1 MGAGGVKI
9 LAWGFVMAPHLLLA
23 LVNFFFNSLKNMG
36 LFVNFWPSLF
46 TIHYFLAD
54 YSLFI
59 IKKRHYSLII
69 IPHPDPHTG
78 IARALN
84 EKCL

>member
-23 LVNFFFNSLKNMG
+23 LVNFFFNSLKKIWDYSLIFG
-36 LFVNFWPSLF
+36 PHYSLF
-46 TIHYFLAD
+46 IIFLAD

-59 IKKRHYSLII
+59 IKSAII
-69 IPHPDPHTG
+69 H
-78 IARALN
+78 
-84 EKCL
+84 

>member
-1 MGAGGVKI
+1 MGAGESKY
-9 LAWGFVMAPHLLLA
+9 LARGFVMAPHRLLA
-23 LVNFFFNSLKNMG
+23 LVNFFFN
-36 LFVNFWPSLF
+36 
-46 TIHYFLAD
+46 IFLAH
-54 YSLFI
+54 YPLFI

-84 EKCL
+84 EKRL